1 MLRSRSALSRETLS
15 MNLMRWI
22 SRSMSRV
29 VGEARL
35 RPSVHHV
42 DGTHLADTDFWASAS
57 MRFDDTP
64 LDNFCATL
72 PRFPLGS
79 APLRQAGKLDHA
91 TRSA

>member
-1 MLRSRSALSRETLS
+1 MLRSHSTRSCEMPAMT
-15 MNLMRWI
+15 NLMRWI
-22 SRSMSRV
+22 SRSMFRV
-29 VGEARL
+29 VGEAAA
-35 RPSVHHV
+35 RPSVDHV

-79 APLRQAGKLDHA
+79 APLRKPGKLDRA
-91 TRSA
+91 A